1 MPLGSKIV
9 AGGIAGLLELGI
21 FHPIDTVT
29 KRLMTSRRAT
39 RLSPEALSGVVFA
52 TSAQAPPA
60 TLATTLYARGVSLY
74 QGLGHAS
81 IYKVL
86 QRSYKYGFQPYVAN
100 KIRPH
105 IGDKVLAS
113 AVAGAMVGAGEVAL
127 LPFDVLKIR
136 AQTNPESLSG
146 RSVLQLFRTEGRGLY
161 RGAGWTVARNVPGS
175 FALFGGNSLAKQAM
189 GLDPRMDGQ
198 ADLWQNLVASGAGAV
213 LSLGVSSPLDV
224 IKTRVQQGMTGDSG
238 TQVLSKLLRTEG
250 GRALFKGLGTKLTVV
265 APKMI
270 FSMTVAQHV
279 MQWFN

>member
-1 MPLGSKIV
+1 M
-9 AGGIAGLLELGI
+9 
-21 FHPIDTVT
+21 
-29 KRLMTSRRAT
+29 
-39 RLSPEALSGVVFA
+39 
-52 TSAQAPPA
+52 
-60 TLATTLYARGVSLY
+60 
-74 QGLGHAS
+74 
-81 IYKVL
+81 L
-86 QRSYKYGFQPYVAN
+86 QRSYKYGFQPYVAD
-100 KIRPH
+100 KLRPH
-105 IGDKVLAS
+105 IRDKVLAS
-113 AVAGAMVGAGEVAL
+113 AVAGSMVGAGEVAL

-146 RSVLQLFRTEGRGLY
+146 RSVLQLFKTEGRGLY
-161 RGAGWTVARNVPGS
+161 RGASWTVARNVPGS

-198 ADLWQNLVASGAGAV
+198 ADLWQNLIASGAGAV

-224 IKTRVQQGMTGDSG
+224 IKTRVQQGMTPDSG

-250 GRALFKGLGTKLTVV
+250 GRALFKGLGTKLVVV